1 MIDLNNNSSLIK
13 ITYEDV
19 WSEKTIREN
28 EYKQELE
35 QLKEDSIN
43 QEQMEMQENPKKLL
57 QNETV
62 DTGKL
67 KTEGT
72 LITEWE
78 DALDK
83 DVREK
88 TVDFTLNENGGVWI
102 EFQHQNLTSD
112 NEAWKIMISDVNG
125 DVQMEFT
132 SFINKE
138 NTLSQFVG

>member
-88 TVDFTLNENGGVWI
+88 TVDFTLNEN
-102 EFQHQNLTSD
+102 
-112 NEAWKIMISDVNG
+112 
-125 DVQMEFT
+125 
-132 SFINKE
+132 
-138 NTLSQFVG
+138 